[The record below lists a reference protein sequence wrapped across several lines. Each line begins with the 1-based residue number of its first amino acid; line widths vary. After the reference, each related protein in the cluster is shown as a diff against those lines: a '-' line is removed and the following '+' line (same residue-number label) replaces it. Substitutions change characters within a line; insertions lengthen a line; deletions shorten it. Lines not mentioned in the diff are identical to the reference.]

1 MKTGTIVAAAATAA
15 TAVAA
20 LVATAPEVDEDDENG
35 EGARLYDALRAEAR
49 ARVEALLRR

>member
-1 MKTGTIVAAAATAA
+1 MNTGTIVAAAATAA
-15 TAVAA
+15 TAVVA